1 MNTVQPIVIDEVKTE
16 IDLNGQHSDVLELE
30 WFENKKQKL
39 TRTTRSGLVLELRL
53 GNLKEWQ
60 QGNGLYSNGQLI
72 ATIAI
77 KPCLTI
83 SFPAENDTEA
93 ADFCYFIG
101 NQHLP
106 VFMTSNQQFAVPYD
120 GRLYEQ
126 LSFRYGTRIEL
137 ADAQLLSHQS
147 LRYLAKNRTHEN

>member
-1 MNTVQPIVIDEVKTE
+1 MNTVQPVVIDEVKMG
-16 IDLNGQHSDVLELE
+16 IDLNGQHSDILELE

-53 GNLKEWQ
+53 GNIKEWQ
-60 QGNGLYSNGQLI
+60 QGTSLYNNGQLI

-77 KPCLTI
+77 KTCLTI
-83 SFPAENDTEA
+83 SFLAENDAEA

-106 VFMTSNQQFAVPYD
+106 VFITSNQQFAVPYD

-126 LSFRYGTRIEL
+126 LSLRYGKRIEL
-137 ADAQLLSHQS
+137 MDAQLLSHQS
-147 LRYLAKNRTHEN
+147 LRYLAKNRIYEN

>member
-1 MNTVQPIVIDEVKTE
+1 METIQPIVIDEVKSRE
-16 IDLNGQHSDVLELE
+16 NLNDSHPDILELE

-39 TRTTRSGLVLELRL
+39 TRITRSGTVLELRL

-60 QGNGLYSNGQLI
+60 QGDRLYSHEQQV
-72 ATIAI
+72 ATIYF
-77 KPCLTI
+77 KTCLTI
-83 SFPAENDTEA
+83 CFVPQNDTEA

-106 VFMTSNQQFAVPYD
+106 VFVISDQHFAVPYD

-126 LSFRYGTRIEL
+126 LSVKYGPRLEL
-137 ADAQLLSHQS
+137 KDAQLLSAQS
-147 LRYLAKNRTHEN
+147 LRYLTQKRAHEN

>member
-1 MNTVQPIVIDEVKTE
+1 MNTVQPVVIDEVQTG
-16 IDLNGQHSDVLELE
+16 IDLYSENSDVLELE

-39 TRTTRSGLVLELRL
+39 TRTTRSGMVLELRL

-60 QGNGLYSNGQLI
+60 HGDALYNNGKLVAI
-72 ATIAI
+72 IAI
-77 KPCLTI
+77 KTCLTI
-83 SFPAENDTEA
+83 CFPAENDSEA

-106 VFMTSNQQFAVPYD
+106 VFLISLQQFAVPYD

-126 LSFRYGTRIEL
+126 LSFRYGTRIQL
-137 ADAQLLSHQS
+137 KDAQLLSTQS
-147 LRYLAKNRTHEN
+147 LRYLAKNRTHEY

>member
-1 MNTVQPIVIDEVKTE
+1 MNTVQPVVIDEVKTGIE
-16 IDLNGQHSDVLELE
+16 PNAQHPDILELE

-39 TRTTRSGLVLELRL
+39 TRTTRSGKVVELRL

-60 QGNGLYSNGQLI
+60 QGDELYSNGQLMAVI
-72 ATIAI
+72 AFKT
-77 KPCLTI
+77 CLTI
-83 SFPAENDTEA
+83 SFPAENDAEA

-106 VFMTSNQQFAVPYD
+106 VFLTSHQQFAVPYD

-126 LSFRYGTRIEL
+126 LSFRYGARIEL
-137 ADAQLLSHQS
+137 TDAQLLSHQS

>member
-1 MNTVQPIVIDEVKTE
+1 MNAIQPIVIDEVKTA
-16 IDLNGQHSDVLELE
+16 INLNDRHSDVLELE

-39 TRTTRSGLVLELRL
+39 TRTTNSGLVLEMRL

-60 QGNGLYSNGQLI
+60 QGDELYSNGKLI
-72 ATIAI
+72 ASIHF

-83 SFPAENDTEA
+83 CFPAKNDAEA

-106 VFMTSNQQFAVPYD
+106 VFLTQGQSFAVPYD

-126 LSFRYGTRIEL
+126 LSFRYGERIQL
-137 ADAQLLSHQS
+137 TDSQLLSNQS
-147 LRYLAKNRTHEN
+147 LRYLAKNRVHEN

>member
-1 MNTVQPIVIDEVKTE
+1 MSTVQPLGIDEIKTG
-16 IDLNGQHSDVLELE
+16 IPLNDLNPDVLELE

-39 TRTTRSGLVLELRL
+39 TRATRSGLILELRL
-53 GNLKEWQ
+53 GNKKEWQ
-60 QGNGLYSNGQLI
+60 QGDGLYRNGQLI
-72 ATIAI
+72 AMIDF

-83 SFPAENDTEA
+83 SFSAENDAEA

-106 VFMTSNQQFAVPYD
+106 VFMISNQQFAVPYD

-126 LSFRYGTRIEL
+126 LSCRYGSRIEL
-137 ADAQLLSHQS
+137 IDAQLLSQQS
-147 LRYLAKNRTHEN
+147 LRYLSKNRTHEN

>member
-1 MNTVQPIVIDEVKTE
+1 MNTVQPVVIDEVKTG
-16 IDLNGQHSDVLELE
+16 IDLNSQCSDVLELE

-53 GNLKEWQ
+53 GNSKEWNH
-60 QGNGLYSNGQLI
+60 GDGLYHNGQLT
-72 ATIAI
+72 ATIGI
-77 KPCLTI
+77 KTCLTI
-83 SFPAENDTEA
+83 SFSAENDSEA

-106 VFMTSNQQFAVPYD
+106 VFLTSNQQFAVPYD

-126 LSFRYGTRIEL
+126 LSFRYGARIQL
-137 ADAQLLSHQS
+137 TDAQLLSHQS

>member
-1 MNTVQPIVIDEVKTE
+1 MNTVQPVVIDEVKTE
-16 IDLNGQHSDVLELE
+16 IDLYSENADILELE

-39 TRTTRSGLVLELRL
+39 TRTTRSGMVLELRL

-60 QGNGLYSNGQLI
+60 HGDGLYNNGQLV
-72 ATIAI
+72 ATIVI
-77 KPCLTI
+77 KTCLTI
-83 SFPAENDTEA
+83 CFPAENDSEA

-106 VFMTSNQQFAVPYD
+106 VFLISHQQFAVPYD

-126 LSFRYGTRIEL
+126 LSFRYGTRIQL
-137 ADAQLLSHQS
+137 NDTQLLSTKS
-147 LRYLAKNRTHEN
+147 LRYLAKNRTHE

>member
-1 MNTVQPIVIDEVKTE
+1 MNTVQPVVIDEVKSGLH
-16 IDLNGQHSDVLELE
+16 LNDPASDVLELE

-53 GNLKEWQ
+53 GNIKEWH
-60 QGNGLYSNGQLI
+60 QGDSLYNNGQLI
-72 ATIAI
+72 ATIHF
-77 KPCLTI
+77 KTCLTI
-83 SFPAENDTEA
+83 SFPTENEAEA

-106 VFMTSNQQFAVPYD
+106 VFLTLNQQFAVPYD

-126 LSFRYGTRIEL
+126 LFFRYGARIQL
-137 ADAQLLSHQS
+137 TDAQLLSHQS

>member
-1 MNTVQPIVIDEVKTE
+1 MNTIQPIVIDDVKTGE
-16 IDLNGQHSDVLELE
+16 YPNDSHPDILELE

-39 TRTTRSGLVLELRL
+39 TRITRSGIVLELRL

-60 QGNGLYSNGQLI
+60 QGDHLYCNGKLTAVI
-72 ATIAI
+72 TI

-83 SFPAENDTEA
+83 CFPAKNDTDA

-106 VFMTSNQQFAVPYD
+106 VFLTSNQQFAVPYD

-126 LSFRYGTRIEL
+126 LSFRYGERIEL
-137 ADAQLLSHQS
+137 KDTQLLSHQS
-147 LRYLAKNRTHEN
+147 LRYLVKNKTHEN

>member
-1 MNTVQPIVIDEVKTE
+1 MNTVQPVVIDEVKTE
-16 IDLNGQHSDVLELE
+16 IDLYSENADILELE

-39 TRTTRSGLVLELRL
+39 TRTTRSGMVLELRL

-60 QGNGLYSNGQLI
+60 HGDGLYNNGQLV
-72 ATIAI
+72 ATIVI
-77 KPCLTI
+77 KTCLTI
-83 SFPAENDTEA
+83 CFPAENDSEA

-106 VFMTSNQQFAVPYD
+106 VFLISHQQFAVPYD

-126 LSFRYGTRIEL
+126 LSFRYGTRIQL
-137 ADAQLLSHQS
+137 NDAQLLSTKS
-147 LRYLAKNRTHEN
+147 LRYLAKNRTHE

>member
-1 MNTVQPIVIDEVKTE
+1 MNTLQPVVIDEVRAGLH
-16 IDLNGQHSDVLELE
+16 LNRPHPDILELE

-39 TRTTRSGLVLELRL
+39 TRTTRSGKVLELRL
-53 GNLKEWQ
+53 GNVKEWQ
-60 QGNGLYSNGQLI
+60 QGDELYSNGQLI
-72 ATIAI
+72 AVISI
-77 KPCLTI
+77 KTCLTI
-83 SFPAENDTEA
+83 SFPAENDAEA

-106 VFMTSNQQFAVPYD
+106 VFLTSNQQFAVPYD

-126 LSFRYGTRIEL
+126 LLLKYGARIQL
-137 ADAQLLSHQS
+137 TDAQLLSTQS